1 MAETARAAPRRARG
15 RNACAMD
22 ARALIVL
29 AAKVRVALLAWGIVQ
44 DSFFEVPYTDVDY
57 DVFTDAAR
65 FMAGGH
71 SPYERDTYRYSPLL
85 AGVLIPNV
93 LVHPLWGK
101 CLFASCDLLA
111 GWLIK
116 GILERRGCEAGAC
129 ATAMAVWLFNPF
141 TVTVST
147 RGSCE
152 SLVSIMMLT
161 VLHGLLRNQVA
172 FAAAV
177 YGVATHLRIYP
188 VIYALPTMAFL
199 GGGFPESQRPPSRRN
214 RSRLRR
220 LAVLRA
226 FTRDRVVFATVS
238 AGMFFAIGGACYVA
252 YGDEFLHEAFLYHLG
267 RSDPRHNFSPS
278 FYGTYLDARVS
289 ERSGRFEDDVA
300 GTASRVAG
308 KLAHV
313 APQILVVAS
322 IGVKYASDLPL
333 CFFAQT
339 LGFVAFNSVST
350 AQYFVWYF
358 CLAPLAF
365 PEWHGFAR
373 FEIVHS
379 KTSWFPHL
387 RALALWQLAQVL
399 WLAVAYLLEFRGV
412 AVFLELW
419 VASVAFLGAN
429 ACFLVDVLNR
439 RRAVEKQP

>member
-1 MAETARAAPRRARG
+1 
-15 RNACAMD
+15 MD
-22 ARALIVL
+22 ARALLIL

-65 FMAGGH
+65 FMADGR

-85 AGVLIPNV
+85 AGALIPNV

-101 CLFASCDLLA
+101 CLFASGDLLA

-116 GILERRGCEAGAC
+116 GILERRGCEEKAC

-161 VLHGLLRNQVA
+161 VLHGLLRNRVA

-199 GGGFPESQRPPSRRN
+199 GGGVPKSPPPRRDP
-214 RSRLRR
+214 SPLR

-226 FTRDRVVFATVS
+226 LSRDRVVFATVS
-238 AGMFFAIGGACYVA
+238 AGVFFAIGGACYVA

-278 FYGTYLDARVS
+278 FYGTYLDPRVS
-289 ERSGRFEDDVA
+289 ERSGRFGDDVG

-365 PEWHGFAR
+365 PEWLRFAR

-412 AVFLELW
+412 AVFVELW

-429 ACFLVDVLNR
+429 AFLLVDVLNR

>member
-1 MAETARAAPRRARG
+1 
-15 RNACAMD
+15 MD

-29 AAKVRVALLAWGIVQ
+29 AAKVRVALLAWGFVQ

-85 AGVLIPNV
+85 AGALIPNV

-101 CLFASCDLLA
+101 CLFASGDLLA

-116 GILERRGCEAGAC
+116 RILERRGCEEKAC

-161 VLHGLLRNQVA
+161 VLHGLLSDQVA

-199 GGGFPESQRPPSRRN
+199 GGGFPESRRPPSRRS

-220 LAVLRA
+220 LVPYGGHTLAHLDLRHVLLPAKYRQVLSVPELVPLDRPAKRLHLQLQLADRLGCALQPCRAVRRLLGEQHHIL
-226 FTRDRVVFATVS
+226 VFAVHLLRH
-238 AGMFFAIGGACYVA
+238 IR
-252 YGDEFLHEAFLYHLG
+252 LG
-267 RSDPRHNFSPS
+267 RRGLRVLLAAARAARRGADRGRGRADVPR
-278 FYGTYLDARVS
+278 GCA
-289 ERSGRFEDDVA
+289 
-300 GTASRVAG
+300 
-308 KLAHV
+308 
-313 APQILVVAS
+313 I
-322 IGVKYASDLPL
+322 
-333 CFFAQT
+333 
-339 LGFVAFNSVST
+339 
-350 AQYFVWYF
+350 
-358 CLAPLAF
+358 
-365 PEWHGFAR
+365 
-373 FEIVHS
+373 
-379 KTSWFPHL
+379 
-387 RALALWQLAQVL
+387 
-399 WLAVAYLLEFRGV
+399 
-412 AVFLELW
+412 
-419 VASVAFLGAN
+419 
-429 ACFLVDVLNR
+429 
-439 RRAVEKQP
+439 

>member
-1 MAETARAAPRRARG
+1 
-15 RNACAMD
+15 MD
-22 ARALIVL
+22 ARAWIVL

-57 DVFTDAAR
+57 DVFTHAAR

-101 CLFASCDLLA
+101 CLFASGDLLA

-161 VLHGLLRNQVA
+161 VLHGLLSDQVA

-199 GGGFPESQRPPSRRN
+199 GGVFAESPPPPRRN
-214 RSRLRR
+214 PSRLRR

-226 FTRDRVVFATVS
+226 FTRDQMVFATVS
-238 AGMFFAIGGACYVA
+238 AGVFFAIGGACYVA
-252 YGDEFLHEAFLYHLG
+252 YGDEFLREAFLYHLG

-278 FYGTYLDARVS
+278 FYGTYLDARS
-289 ERSGRFEDDVA
+289 WERSGRLGSDV
-300 GTASRVAG
+300 GGNASRVAG
-308 KLAHV
+308 TLAHV
-313 APQILVVAS
+313 APQVLVVAS

-365 PEWHGFAR
+365 PEWLRFAR

-387 RALALWQLAQVL
+387 GALALWQLAQAL

-412 AVFLELW
+412 AVFFELW

-429 ACFLVDVLNR
+429 ACFLVDVLIR
-439 RRAVEKQP
+439 RRVLEKQA